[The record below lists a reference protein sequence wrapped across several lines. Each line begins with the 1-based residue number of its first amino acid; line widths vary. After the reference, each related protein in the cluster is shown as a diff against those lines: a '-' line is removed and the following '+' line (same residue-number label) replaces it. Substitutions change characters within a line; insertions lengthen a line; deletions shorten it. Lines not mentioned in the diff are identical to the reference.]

1 MKPLSFRMISAGF
14 TLIEVLIALGITAIA
29 LMAGI
34 NAMSSLTRNADQQSL
49 SMFGQICAENQ
60 LIAMR
65 LLRQLPEVGNRQLEC
80 IQAGRIFQ
88 VEIAVRTTPN
98 PNFRRVDTRIMN
110 ENLFVLQISTIMGR
124 N

>member
-80 IQAGRIFQ
+80 IQVGRIFQ